1 MATPNTV
8 LQQILKDIG
17 SRATQGRINLNWG
30 VVTEARKHKVREAA
44 PEVKK
49 DEPTDELPELD
60 PSAKVPEAPKDVK
73 KPTEPDAEGSK
84 DVPNEKPDN
93 SAEPKPVDAPETDA
107 GEDVDAAK
115 EDAEKAKA
123 ELEKAK
129 AEKDQAEQ
137 ELEQNAYVKLNSPSG
152 VSFLLGKL
160 IGHAFQTNSMDA
172 LAGEFVNKLKIT
184 NPEDFQLFSDDMI
197 PYKNIPGMVEFLDS
211 VKSLSAS
218 GKQEPTEG

>member
-1 MATPNTV
+1 MATPNPV
-8 LQQILKDIG
+8 LKQILKDIG
-17 SRATQGRINLNWG
+17 SRANQGRVSLDWG
-30 VVTEARKHKVREAA
+30 VITEARKRKVREAA
-44 PEVKK
+44 PEVGKK
-49 DEPTDELPELD
+49 PDDGADLPEPPTED
-60 PSAKVPEAPKDVK
+60 KPETPKEPSEPKIDVPKPDAPKEKKPEAP
-73 KPTEPDAEGSK
+73 EA
-84 DVPNEKPDN
+84 
-93 SAEPKPVDAPETDA
+93 DAPAPDA

>member
-1 MATPNTV
+1 MATPNPT

-17 SRATQGRINLNWG
+17 SRANQGRVSLDWG
-30 VVTEARKHKVREAA
+30 VITEARKRKVREAA
-44 PEVKK
+44 PEVGKK
-49 DEPTDELPELD
+49 PEEGADLPEPPTEDTPETPEEPSEPKLD
-60 PSAKVPEAPKDVK
+60 APKPDAPKGKKPEAP
-73 KPTEPDAEGSK
+73 
-84 DVPNEKPDN
+84 
-93 SAEPKPVDAPETDA
+93 APDA

-197 PYKNIPGMVEFLDS
+197 PYKNIPGMVKFLDS